1 MKRLFLLAG
10 VLLPSLA
17 LAQSVPTMN
26 PRVTLAGPTGL
37 NAAMSTKADVSKP
50 VVSNP
55 TISGP
60 TPSVDNMDTTASADL
75 GRWRWTNNNGTFGLN
90 AVNDA
95 QSAVNSVLSCT
106 RNGAVPTGCTFT
118 VPITTPNGVFG
129 QPLTGDILGTWP
141 NLYLAPNVTISS
153 GATIGN
159 ATAPQLTLQSTLTSN
174 PITFWQDAS
183 GNGNFSTNST
193 SSLFAFYTSNG
204 ALEVH
209 DTGTGGAAKVNLY
222 GQGDS
227 TPASIWQD
235 TGGGLYMSPGSTNG
249 STSIY
254 SNGTG
259 GIALYGNHVQLHGT
273 ASGGTNGAVL
283 DFFGPGQSSPSSIW
297 QDASGNMYVASQVGD
312 GSLTLTAAGS
322 GHVIVGSTMQYR
334 AFVSDNS
341 KCGSL
346 SGSTGCF
353 IINDQNGTARYVPT
367 W

>member
-1 MKRLFLLAG
+1 MKRLFLMAG

-26 PRVTLAGPTGL
+26 PRVTLAGPQGL
-37 NAAMSTKADVSKP
+37 NAGMATKADVNKP

-60 TPSVDNMDTTASADL
+60 TPSVDNVDTTASADL
-75 GRWRWTNNNGTFGLN
+75 GRWRWTNNNGTFGLS

-106 RNGAVPTGCTFT
+106 RNGATPTGCTFT

-129 QPLTGDILGTWP
+129 QALNGDILGTWP
-141 NLYLAPNVTISS
+141 NLYLAPNIKISS
-153 GATIGN
+153 GATITN
-159 ATAPQLTLQSTLTSN
+159 AAAPQLTLQSTLTSN
-174 PITFWQDAS
+174 PITFWQDTS

-193 SSLFAFYTSNG
+193 NSMFAFYTANG

-209 DTGTGGAAKVNLY
+209 DTGTDGAAKINLY

-254 SNGTG
+254 ANGTG
-259 GIALYGNHVQLHGT
+259 GIALYANHVQVHGT
-273 ASGGTNGAVL
+273 GSGATNGAVL
-283 DFFGPGQSSPSSIW
+283 DFFGPGKSSPGSIW
-297 QDASGNMYVASQVGD
+297 QGSDSSMFIESQVD
-312 GSLTLTAAGS
+312 GSNVHIGAAGS
-322 GHVIVGSTMQYR
+322 GVVTVESTLRNAAMPTS
-334 AFVSDNS
+334 AP
-341 KCGSL
+341 
-346 SGSTGCF
+346 STGAHFVCV
-353 IINDQNGTARYVPT
+353 DDAGDMYRSDTACK
-367 W
+367 

>member
-1 MKRLFLLAG
+1 MRKILVLIGA
-10 VLLPSLA
+10 LLPSLA
-17 LAQSVPTMN
+17 LAQSVPEMN
-26 PRVTLAGPTGL
+26 RRVTLDGPTGL
-37 NAAMSTKADVSKP
+37 NAAMATKADVNKP

-60 TPSVDNMDTTASADL
+60 TPSVDNVDTTASADL

-90 AVNDA
+90 TVNDA

-129 QPLTGDILGTWP
+129 QPLAGDILGTWP
-141 NLYLAPNVTISS
+141 NLYLAPNITVSS
-153 GATIGN
+153 GLTIGS
-159 ATAPQLTLQSTLTSN
+159 ASSPQLTLQSTLSSN
-174 PITFWQDAS
+174 PVTFWQDPD
-183 GNGNFSTNST
+183 GNANFSTNSSNT
-193 SSLFAFYTSNG
+193 RFEFYTANG

-209 DTGTGGAAKVNLY
+209 DTGAGGAAKINLY

-227 TPASIWQD
+227 IPASLWQD

-283 DFFGPGQSSPSSIW
+283 DFFGPGQTNPASIW
-297 QDASGNMYVASQVGD
+297 QDQYANMYIASQVGN
-312 GSLTLTAAGS
+312 SWLNIEAAGTGYVNVSSPLRNS
-322 GHVIVGSTMQYR
+322 GMLTS
-334 AFVSDNS
+334 AP
-341 KCGSL
+341 
-346 SGSTGCF
+346 STGAHFVCVDDAGD
-353 IINDQNGTARYVPT
+353 IYRSDSACR
-367 W
+367 